1 MTRTPMSGTPITGTS
16 TTGTSSTGTPVTGT
30 LWSHARIAP
39 VVLCVFF
46 TVASAWGQGLE
57 TTDDLGVRIAQ
68 DDIIQA
74 IQEQSEFWPP
84 VRQHVASKKFHHV
97 ADAATRTEA
106 VAFLKGVH
114 DELHDRLMGENEER
128 AMDLIA
134 YLGHRLRVFA
144 IYRQVR
150 DVVDNEAA
158 MVALVDHWD
167 VSQRQVLTL
176 PTDKRLARSEEIVAE
191 MRGQMTDL
199 GLSAEAIGR
208 AMPIWHK
215 QGECLTLLLATDA
228 GQQMIQFD
236 GEIRQKRPA
245 VMRLIRRVAASA
257 EWAAIAQTD
266 TSDLIGRA
274 EFVKAWETLER
285 HEVARTASAPR

>member
-1 MTRTPMSGTPITGTS
+1 MTRTLMTGTPITGTPITGTS
-16 TTGTSSTGTPVTGT
+16 
-30 LWSHARIAP
+30 WSQARIAP
-39 VVLCVFF
+39 VVLCAFF
-46 TVASAWGQGLE
+46 TVASAWGQGLQ

-68 DDIIQA
+68 NDIIQA
-74 IQEQSEFWPP
+74 IQEQTEFWPP
-84 VRQHVASKKFHHV
+84 VRKFVASEDFDHV

-106 VAFLKGVH
+106 VAFLKSVH
-114 DELHDRLMGENEER
+114 DELHDRLMGEDEDR

-134 YLGHRLRVFA
+134 YLGHRLRLFV
-144 IYRQVR
+144 IYREVR

-167 VSQRQVLTL
+167 VRQREILTL
-176 PTDKRLARSEEIVAE
+176 PIDVRQARSQEIVAE

-199 GLSAEAIGR
+199 GLSDDAIGR

-215 QGECLTLLLATDA
+215 QAECLELLLATSA
-228 GQQMIQFD
+228 GQRMIKFD

-257 EWAAIAQTD
+257 EWASIAQTD
-266 TSDLIGRA
+266 RSDLIGRA
-274 EFVKAWETLER
+274 DFVKAWETLER
-285 HEVARTASAPR
+285 HEVARTAAVQR

>member
-1 MTRTPMSGTPITGTS
+1 MRM
-16 TTGTSSTGTPVTGT
+16 
-30 LWSHARIAP
+30 AP
-39 VVLCVFF
+39 VFLCALF
-46 TVASAWGQGLE
+46 TVTAASGQGLE
-57 TTDDLGVRIAQ
+57 TTDVLGIRIGQ

-84 VRQHVASKKFHHV
+84 VREHVASKKFDHV

-114 DELHDRLMGENEER
+114 DEMHDRLMGEDEDR

-134 YLGHRLRVFA
+134 YLGHRLRLFV
-144 IYRQVR
+144 IYRQLR
-150 DVVDNEAA
+150 DTVENEAA

-167 VSQRQVLTL
+167 VSQRGILTL
-176 PTDKRLARSEEIVAE
+176 REAERLARSREIVAE

-199 GLSAEAIGR
+199 GLSADVIEK
-208 AMPIWHK
+208 AMPIWST
-215 QGECLTLLLATDA
+215 QGKCLTLLLATDA
-228 GQQMIQFD
+228 GQQMAKFD

-257 EWAAIAQTD
+257 EWASIAQSEN
-266 TSDLIGRA
+266 SDRIGPA
-274 EFVKAWETLER
+274 EFVSAWETLER
-285 HEVARTASAPR
+285 HEVARTAAATR